1 MEIKEETLLQIELD
15 RKVDINESAIQFS
28 TDLVYIV
35 NRHLNVIFANTN
47 FIDFAQSIAI
57 RPPFKIGDNIV
68 KDLLLHEI
76 QIKEWSVYFKRAFKG
91 ESFAVEIHLNLPSLN
106 INRWSEMIFSPI
118 YEPTGINSISVFSR
132 EITQR
137 KKNETQLIE
146 TNRRLKNVLLSSA
159 DWAWEVNA
167 CGEYT
172 YCSEKVKEHLGYTPQ
187 EMIGKTPFDF
197 MDETEAERVG
207 TIFQQIVANKQSIK
221 DLENWNIHKEGHAVC
236 LLTNGYPLFDKNGNL
251 EGFIGVDKN
260 ITNRKKIEEE
270 TIKTNNILIK
280 KVEEVSALNLELE
293 RFAYVAS
300 HDLQEPLRMVS
311 TFLQMFEKKYV
322 ALVDETGKK
331 YIHYAVTGANR
342 MKLLISDL
350 LEYSKSSAN
359 VINIEKVSVKEVIE
373 DILVS
378 YTNENT
384 NLDVEVI
391 IDELPVINA
400 CRIGLSQ
407 LYNNLIGNAFKYRS
421 TDKIKIHFSVE
432 QTDEEWIF
440 SIKDNGIGIDP
451 KFHEKIFVLFQRLH
465 TANQYIG
472 TGIGLSVCKKIIE
485 KCGGKIWVESE
496 LKKGAN
502 FKFTVLKSHQISHN

>member
-331 YIHYAVTGANR
+331 YIHFAVDGAER
-342 MKLLISDL
+342 MRILINDL
-350 LEYSKSSAN
+350 LKYTSAN
-359 VINIEKVSVKEVIE
+359 SDRFEKVQVDMNEVVIDVLQLHRERIVENTVEIITDPLPIILAGKVSMTQLIQNLVGNGIKYCNREKAVIRISVKE
-373 DILVS
+373 
-378 YTNENT
+378 NT
-384 NLDVEVI
+384 NDWE
-391 IDELPVINA
+391 
-400 CRIGLSQ
+400 
-407 LYNNLIGNAFKYRS
+407 
-421 TDKIKIHFSVE
+421 FSV
-432 QTDEEWIF
+432 T
-440 SIKDNGIGIDP
+440 DNGIGIAPDYYQ
-451 KFHEKIFVLFQRLH
+451 KIFIIFQRLH
-465 TANQYIG
+465 QKHQYSG
-472 TGIGLSVCKKIIE
+472 TGIGLSICKKIVE
-485 KCGGKIWVESE
+485 SYNGKIWVESVLGE
-496 LKKGAN
+496 GSS
-502 FKFTVLKSHQISHN
+502 FKFTIPKYE